1 MQLIW
6 SFHLKNMELNMA
18 NSYHIL
24 ETDISRSRYGT
35 GATLRVHEVHVVMC
49 FESYNLCLYS
59 IELSI

>member
-1 MQLIW
+1 
-6 SFHLKNMELNMA
+6 MA

-24 ETDISRSRYGT
+24 EIDFSRSRYGT